1 MDIEHNDLLDRA
13 LRLSE
18 SQRADLAG
26 RLIESLDQPSDE
38 EGIEAA
44 WSDEIRDRLDQI
56 DSGEVE
62 AVPWE
67 EAKRRIFDQV
77 ESA

>member
-18 SQRADLAG
+18 RQRAELAG
-26 RLIESLDQPSDE
+26 RLIESLDRSSD

-56 DSGEVE
+56 DSGGVE

-67 EAKRRIFDQV
+67 EARRRIFGQD

>member
-26 RLIESLDQPSDE
+26 RLIESLDQSSD

-77 ESA
+77 ESD